1 MNPHS
6 AQPNASEAQRLDA
19 ATHWLLRLR
28 EAGASEDDVMRWL
41 EWCDADARNQ
51 QAFERVQEL
60 WQIAGNLAPE
70 VQRGELRGVPT
81 FLQRMRAYA
90 LNSWFGFLESLRD
103 HRPAVAM
110 GVLLIAVVAG
120 AASWSLRGALIW
132 QDVGDHELLAAAVA
146 ERVRHAQ
153 LSDGSRVQLAA
164 KSTVAVQYTENERS
178 LELKDGEAYFTVAPN
193 AQRPF
198 VVTIG
203 AVRVRAVGTAFN
215 IRRAGERIVVTV
227 AEGTV
232 DVYQDSDDRQP
243 SGGVRVDNRMRVEA
257 GGEVAWDA
265 HAAQAPV
272 VASVNPSDALSWREG
287 RLEYSDE
294 PLGAVIADFN
304 RYSKRQAVFTDD
316 AIKQLRFTGTLMTE
330 VSNEWIHVLP
340 RLFPIMVRERDGV
353 YVIEPLYTP
362 RTG

>member
-1 MNPHS
+1 MSPHS

-70 VQRGELRGVPT
+70 VQRGELRGVPGL
-81 FLQRMRAYA
+81 LQQIRTYA

-110 GVLLIAVVAG
+110 GVVLIAVVAG
-120 AASWSLRGALIW
+120 AAAWNLRGAMIW
-132 QDVGDHELLAAAVA
+132 QNVGDHELLAAAVA

-193 AQRPF
+193 ALRPF

-203 AVRVRAVGTAFN
+203 SVRVRAVGTAFN

-232 DVYQDSDDRQP
+232 DVYQDSPQLPNDGVRADNR
-243 SGGVRVDNRMRVEA
+243 VRVDA
-257 GGEVAWDA
+257 GGEVAWDSQ
-265 HAAQAPV
+265 AAQAPV
-272 VASVNPSDALSWREG
+272 VASVNPAEALSWREG
-287 RLEYSDE
+287 RLEYTDE

-304 RYSKRQAVFTDD
+304 RYSKHQAVFTDD

-340 RLFPIMVRERDGV
+340 RLFPVMVRERNGT

-362 RTG
+362 REG